1 MQLLVLVKSI
11 RSTSSWSGHHALHS
25 FLLLVWQINE
35 ESFRLSA
42 VHSELSRRT
51 FPIAS
56 FSLHLPNMPETKTL
70 PSRTFAIQ
78 VHRQHAVRVRD
89 ELEQAA
95 SQTQWTTLTKESLQK
110 DDDGE
115 TSSSSSSSL
124 SLNHGIGDIES
135 MPFTEQTTYIPSP
148 TECGARKVRT
158 GYNTIIT
165 RNAACSPGDLP
176 PLARQH
182 ISWAGRVTHQT
193 TSILDESSHNSKC
206 IDADKSGKKFLA
218 DADELCT
225 SVAALAFQQLT
236 ACGFFFAETEDRRA
250 DELRLDVRP
259 KSFALPLCQE
269 LQRLATDA
277 KISPRADTDP
287 NDPFD
292 GPMRMTRSIAKS
304 ACILN
309 AVFDS
314 LIESAQNA
322 PTTCF
327 WGITPTPEH
336 ATMINKLNDFAKK
349 EVRIAK
355 PGDTTCYVDTPTSR
369 AYYKLQQIFD
379 QYLTPL
385 MLWDKTMDGSLGAGL
400 DLGAS
405 PGGWT
410 QVLYQNGLTPVV
422 SVDPGLLAPR
432 VERLEGVQY
441 IKGDFNGDDAVIREI
456 ASASPYSAIVCDAN
470 ITHGCDEK
478 IMEMFGRIAGE
489 LEKTGSEA
497 EQLSLLITLPAVL
510 VLTLKF
516 AYKTEQSMKRNY
528 AAAIKRIPTLLTSIV
543 DAQCRT
549 STSISRD
556 RIACRYTV
564 VHLHANSDSER
575 TVLAIFEDIS
585 DEDGRKRKR
594 R

>member
-1 MQLLVLVKSI
+1 MPHIHFRLHRLVKSI
-11 RSTSSWSGHHALHS
+11 LVSVFPPSAAAKSSAAH
-25 FLLLVWQINE
+25 FTLLRDFVLLPLI
-35 ESFRLSA
+35 S
-42 VHSELSRRT
+42 HC
-51 FPIAS
+51 
-56 FSLHLPNMPETKTL
+56 SLLTEANMPETKQL
-70 PSRTFAIQ
+70 PSKTFVIQ

-95 SQTQWTTLTKESLQK
+95 SQTGWINLTKESVQK
-110 DDDGE
+110 DDNDDE
-115 TSSSSSSSL
+115 EASSF

-135 MPFTEQTTYIPSP
+135 MPPTKQTTCIPSP
-148 TECGARKVRT
+148 TEYGARKVRT
-158 GYNTIIT
+158 GYNMIIT
-165 RNAACSPGDLP
+165 RTAACLPGDLP

-193 TSILDESSHNSKC
+193 STSISDESSRNSKSTNC
-206 IDADKSGKKFLA
+206 SNGENEIEKSA
-218 DADELCT
+218 INELCT
-225 SVAALAFQQLT
+225 SVAAFAFQRLT
-236 ACGFFFAETEDRRA
+236 ECGFVFAETEDRRA
-250 DELRLDVRP
+250 DELRLDIRP

-269 LQRLATDA
+269 LQRLAVDA
-277 KISPRADTDP
+277 KIPPRTDTDP

-309 AVFDS
+309 VVFNS
-314 LIESAQNA
+314 LIESDQNA

-349 EVRIAK
+349 EVRIEK
-355 PGDTTCYVDTPTSR
+355 PGDTTCDDDTPTSR

-379 QYLTPL
+379 KYLTPS
-385 MLWDKTMDGSLGAGL
+385 MLLNKTMNGSLGAGL

-410 QVLYQNGLTPVV
+410 QVLYKNGLRPVV

-441 IKGDFNGDDAVIREI
+441 INGDFNGDDAIIREI
-456 ASASPYSAIVCDAN
+456 ANSSPYTAIVCDAN
-470 ITHGCDEK
+470 VTHGLDEAIIK
-478 IMEMFGRIAGE
+478 MTDRVADE
-489 LEKTGSEA
+489 LEKKGSEA
-497 EQLSLLITLPAVL
+497 APSSPLISLPAVL
-510 VLTLKF
+510 VPTLKF

-543 DAQCRT
+543 DSQCRT
-549 STSISRD
+549 STSISKD
-556 RIACRYTV
+556 HIACRYTV
-564 VHLHANSDSER
+564 MHLHANSDSER
-575 TVLAIFEDIS
+575 TVLAMFEDIS
-585 DEDGRKRKR
+585 DEDRKRKR
-594 R
+594 G